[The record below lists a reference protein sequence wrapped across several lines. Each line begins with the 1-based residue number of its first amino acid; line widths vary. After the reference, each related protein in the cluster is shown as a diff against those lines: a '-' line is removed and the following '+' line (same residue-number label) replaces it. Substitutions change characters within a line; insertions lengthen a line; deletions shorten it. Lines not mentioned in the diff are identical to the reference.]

1 MANIISTLS
10 RPLIV
15 QREKNLTHLVTL
27 RLITGYILL
36 AVSLFGLLGGDWDI
50 QWHATV
56 GRDRT
61 FTPPHDMIL
70 IGIGLVGIVAL
81 VNILIETRWVGQHHE
96 LAQNSTDFLGAFHSS
111 LGSYFIGFGAVC
123 SAVAFPL
130 DTYWHSLYGIDVS
143 LWAPFHTMI
152 YMGGVLSTIGITYSL
167 LSAAHLAQS
176 QSQKW
181 LMRLSY
187 VGVIV
192 TLGTLLSKFCTFLT
206 PALQGHGLNLGFG
219 TINIFPLLLS
229 ICATFVCVLAVRI
242 VRWPGTATLTIVT
255 FLAVYLL
262 INAFVPPMMTWL
274 VQIEHQTY
282 LSRAARIGSH
292 VIPVLGQSPLLL
304 LTGLSIDGI
313 LLLGRRAHKS
323 FSTLSWGIVSAA
335 TVSTAIIA
343 VLTLIT
349 LGTALG
355 RGQTSGGHVGVSLL
369 LSLVLAILGGLLGSW
384 LGITISKTVQELR
397 R

>member
-1 MANIISTLS
+1 MANIIGTLS
-10 RPLIV
+10 RPLLAR
-15 QREKNLTHLVTL
+15 REKNLTHLVTL
-27 RLITGYILL
+27 RLITGYTSL

-96 LAQNSTDFLGAFHSS
+96 LAQNSTDFLGMFHSS
-111 LGSYFIGFGAVC
+111 LGSYFIGFGAIC

-152 YMGGVLSTIGITYSL
+152 YMGGVLSTIGITYIL

-176 QSQKW
+176 QSQRW

-187 VGVIV
+187 AGVIV

-206 PALQGHGLNLGFG
+206 PALQGHSLNLGFG
-219 TINIFPLLLS
+219 TVNIFPLLLS
-229 ICATFVCVLAVRI
+229 ICITFICVLAVRI

-262 INAFVPPMMTWL
+262 ISAFIPPMMTWL

-292 VIPVLGQSPLLL
+292 IIPALGQSPLLL

-313 LLLGRRAHKS
+313 RLLGRRARWS
-323 FSTLSWGIVSAA
+323 LSTLTWGIVFAA
-335 TVSTAIIA
+335 TISTAIIA

-349 LGTALG
+349 LGTALT
-355 RGQTSGGHVGVSLL
+355 RGQASGGHAVVSLL
-369 LSLVLAILGGLLGSW
+369 LSLVLALLGGLLGSG
-384 LGITISKTVQELR
+384 LGIAISETIQESR